1 MLFKV
6 KATELFICELVT
18 KLKHKE
24 INAKHEKTLSFNSIV
39 CLFLPF
45 FNFFFHF
52 YFILFL
58 NCRVF
63 QKFSIFELLEIS
75 NGSPIG
81 RYRNNVANDAR
92 DKGLRIFSKR

>member
-45 FNFFFHF
+45 FNFFFSF
-52 YFILFL
+52 YFILFY
-58 NCRVF
+58 F
-63 QKFSIFELLEIS
+63 
-75 NGSPIG
+75 
-81 RYRNNVANDAR
+81 
-92 DKGLRIFSKR
+92 

>member
-63 QKFSIFELLEIS
+63 QKFSIFELLET
-75 NGSPIG
+75 
-81 RYRNNVANDAR
+81 
-92 DKGLRIFSKR
+92 